1 MDLTERRVR
10 ASMRSPELKKKIWRI
25 QTMAIIRRD
34 GNYTPLSEDIL
45 ARWRQVPPAV
55 AGDNMNRDR
64 SMSARVSPV
73 APGQP
78 ITGHARTVAVMTGD
92 NGAIHAML
100 PLMKPG
106 EILVITAR
114 GSGDVAII
122 GEIIVQCAKYQK
134 CGGIVI
140 DGAVRDISALRTLG
154 VPVYA
159 TGATPRGPHKGFG
172 GEIDVTIACGDVV
185 VAPGDLVLGDDDGVT
200 VVPRAWCDQ
209 ILVLG
214 EAQVQKEADIIA
226 KVKAGVTTA
235 EIQGISVPEIS
246 G

>member
-1 MDLTERRVR
+1 
-10 ASMRSPELKKKIWRI
+10 
-25 QTMAIIRRD
+25 MAIIRKD
-34 GNYTPLSEDIL
+34 GSYTPLAEDIL

-64 SMSARVSPV
+64 SMSSRVSPV

-78 ITGHARTVAVMTGD
+78 ITGHARTVAVMAGD
-92 NGAIHAML
+92 NSAIHAML
-100 PLMKPG
+100 PLLKPG
-106 EILVITAR
+106 EVMVIAAR

-122 GEIIVQCAKYQK
+122 GEIVVECAKYQK

-172 GEIDVTIACGDVV
+172 GEIDVPISCGDVV
-185 VAPGDLVLGDDDGVT
+185 VAPGDLVLADDDGVT
-200 VVPRAWCDQ
+200 IVPRAMCDE
-209 ILVLG
+209 ILPLG
-214 EAQVQKEADIIA
+214 EAQVRKEADVIA
-226 KVKAGVTTA
+226 KVKTGVTTA
-235 EIQGISVPEIS
+235 EVHGISVPEVS